1 MSWFGGARLLTS
13 RLAGTL
19 VPQNGRLTHY
29 LASAS
34 TCGRAGDKLGAMD
47 ANTGNVIV
55 NGLISYLGLIILLTF
70 HEFGHAW
77 VALKCGDDTARLQGR
92 VSLNPIVH
100 IDPIGTVVLP
110 LFMIFGPSSVSRFVL
125 GWAKPVP
132 VNPYNLRHP
141 RRDDILVTMA
151 GPAMNL
157 VLAVVLVAVA
167 RAGLLVHLEQ
177 LADICW
183 RFASLSLLLCFFN
196 LIPIPP
202 LDGSHVLRN
211 LTDMSWDTYARFARY
226 GFIAVI
232 LVLQI
237 PQVRWLLWTTVD
249 GTLVLLA
256 LCFGFQIQ

>member
-1 MSWFGGARLLTS
+1 
-13 RLAGTL
+13 
-19 VPQNGRLTHY
+19 
-29 LASAS
+29 
-34 TCGRAGDKLGAMD
+34 MD

-55 NGLISYLGLIILLTF
+55 EGLISYIGLVILLTF

-77 VALKCGDDTARLQGR
+77 VAMKCGDDTARLQGR

-100 IDPIGTVVLP
+100 IDPIGTVLLP
-110 LFMIFGPSSVSRFVL
+110 LIMLFVSPSISRFMI

-132 VNPYNLRHP
+132 VNPYNLGNP

-157 VLAVVLVAVA
+157 VLAVALVALARVGVLVHVDEM
-167 RAGLLVHLEQ
+167 AGL
-177 LADICW
+177 CF
-183 RFASLSLLLCFFN
+183 RFAGISLLLCFFN

-211 LTDMSWDTYARFARY
+211 LVGMSYETYWQLSRY

-237 PQVRWLLWTTVD
+237 PQVRDLLGIATY
-249 GTLVLLA
+249 GTLAVLA
-256 LCFGFQIQ
+256 FCFGFSTQ